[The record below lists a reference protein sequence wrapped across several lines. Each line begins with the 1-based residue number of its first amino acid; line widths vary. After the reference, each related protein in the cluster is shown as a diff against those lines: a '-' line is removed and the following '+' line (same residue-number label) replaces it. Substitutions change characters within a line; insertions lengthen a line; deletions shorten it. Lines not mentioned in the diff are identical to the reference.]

1 MSFGGKQKIEKTIEF
16 PNNQGI
22 VFNWT
27 SSNTF
32 TSNVGLFGSSECN
45 ETIELNSKD

>member
-32 TSNVGLFGSSECN
+32 NSNVGLFGSSECN